1 MKVIKYENS
10 VFCDVD
16 DTILCWINPT
26 VNEPGKVAVPFA
38 GKTVF
43 LTPHQY
49 HVDLLK
55 MYKKRGY
62 YVTVWSA
69 NGWEHAETA
78 CKVLELTDIVD
89 VACGKPSKHMDDNV
103 DAANILGPRVFCDD
117 LTKPQIK
124 TEPEYNHSSTG
135 ITIYADGVPVGGGVD
150 QRGAFYF
157 RHDGQKVYYG

>member
-1 MKVIKYENS
+1 MKVIKSENS

-26 VNEPGKVAVPFA
+26 VDEPGKLAVPFA

-49 HVDLLK
+49 HIDLLK

-69 NGWEHAETA
+69 NGWEHAENA
-78 CKVLELTDIVD
+78 CNILKLTDIVD
-89 VACGKPSKHMDDNV
+89 VACGKPSKYMDDNP
-103 DAANILGPRVFCDD
+103 DAANILGPRVFCED
-117 LTKPQIK
+117 LTKSRV
-124 TEPEYNHSSTG
+124 SSNNN
-135 ITIYADGVPVGGGVD
+135 ITLPILEDGYVPVAGGNDHMGTFVLNKK
-150 QRGAFYF
+150 
-157 RHDGQKVYYG
+157 GQKVYYK